1 MLLLPIFIDMTC
13 IHDLTV
19 DLAKASKSV
28 NEILVTIEA
37 AYPGKGLLQ
46 SFQKEWVGVT
56 ATNTQ
61 EDFAR
66 AREKWF

>member
-1 MLLLPIFIDMTC
+1 MTC

-28 NEILVTIEA
+28 NEILETIEA
-37 AYPGKGLLQ
+37 GYPVKGLLQ
-46 SFQKEWVGVT
+46 TFQNEWEGVT
-56 ATNTQ
+56 ATNPQ

>member
-1 MLLLPIFIDMTC
+1 MTC
-13 IHDLTV
+13 IHDLKV

-28 NEILVTIEA
+28 NEILETIKA

-46 SFQKEWVGVT
+46 TFQKELEGVT

-61 EDFAR
+61 EDFAT